1 MDRAR
6 IEMLLNEVREG
17 RTDVAEALERLRN
30 LPFED
35 LGFAKLDHHRSL
47 RTGMPEVI
55 FAERKTPAQV
65 AAIFA
70 RMAQAG
76 GNVLA
81 TRASREIYEAVRDP
95 EPRGAEPRDPD
106 PREPQPQAVY
116 HEAARAITLTQT
128 EAVAGKGMVGVVC
141 AGTSDLPVAEE
152 AAVTARLMGNTVELI
167 ADVGVAGIHRLLAQ
181 KNSLQSARVLIVC
194 AGMEGALPTVV
205 GGLVNAPVIAVPTS
219 VGYGASLGGVAAL
232 LGMLNTCSPNVSVVN
247 IDNGFGAACIASLIN
262 HL

>member
-1 MDRAR
+1 MNRAQ
-6 IEMLLNEVREG
+6 IEALLNEVRDGSTNVEH
-17 RTDVAEALERLRN
+17 AMERLN
-30 LPFED
+30 GLPFED

-55 FAERKTPAQV
+55 FAGVKTPAQV

-70 RMAQAG
+70 RMAKAG

-81 TRASREIYEAVRDP
+81 TRATRECFDAVIAE
-95 EPRGAEPRDPD
+95 EPRAE
-106 PREPQPQAVY
+106 Y
-116 HEAARAITLTQT
+116 HETARAITLSQ
-128 EAVAGKGMVGVVC
+128 APPIAGKGTVAVVC

-181 KNSLQSARVLIVC
+181 RTSLQSARVLIVC

-219 VGYGASLGGVAAL
+219 IGYGASFGGVAAL
-232 LGMLNTCSPNVSVVN
+232 LGMLNTCTPNVCVVN
-247 IDNGFGAACIASLIN
+247 IDNGFGAACIATLIN
-262 HL
+262 RL

>member
-1 MDRAR
+1 MDRAQ
-6 IEMLLNEVREG
+6 IETLLN
-17 RTDVAEALERLRN
+17 DVHAGSVAVADALERLRN

-35 LGFAKLDHHRSL
+35 LGFAKVDHHRAL

-55 FAERKTPAQV
+55 FSESKTTAQV
-65 AAIFA
+65 AAIFS

-81 TRASREIYEAVRDP
+81 TRASRAVYDAVAS
-95 EPRGAEPRDPD
+95 AEPSA
-106 PREPQPQAVY
+106 EF
-116 HEAARAITLTQT
+116 HEMARAITLTQ
-128 EAVAGKGMVGVVC
+128 APAAAGKGTVGVVC
-141 AGTSDLPVAEE
+141 AGTSDLPIAEE
-152 AAVTARLMGNTVELI
+152 AAVTLRLMGNAVDLV

-181 KNSLQSARVLIVC
+181 QETLKQARVLVVC

-219 VGYGASLGGVAAL
+219 VGYGASLGGIAAL
-232 LGMLNTCSPNVSVVN
+232 LGMLNTCAPNVSVVN

>member
-1 MDRAR
+1 MDRAQ
-6 IEMLLNEVREG
+6 IEALLNEVRAG
-17 RTDVAEALERLRN
+17 SVAVADALERLRN

-35 LGFAKLDHHRSL
+35 LGFAKVDHHRAL

-55 FAERKTPAQV
+55 FSESKTTAQV
-65 AAIFA
+65 AAIFS
-70 RMAQAG
+70 RMAKAG

-81 TRASREIYEAVRDP
+81 TRASR
-95 EPRGAEPRDPD
+95 
-106 PREPQPQAVY
+106 AVY
-116 HEAARAITLTQT
+116 DAVSSAVPRVEFHETARAITLTQAPT
-128 EAVAGKGMVGVVC
+128 AAGKGTVGVVC
-141 AGTSDLPVAEE
+141 AGTSDLPIAEE
-152 AAVTARLMGNTVELI
+152 AAVTLRLMGNMVDLV

-181 KNSLQSARVLIVC
+181 QEMLKQARVLIVC

-232 LGMLNTCSPNVSVVN
+232 LGMLNTCAPNVSVVN

>member
-1 MDRAR
+1 MNRSQ
-6 IEMLLNEVREG
+6 IEALLNDVQSN
-17 RTDVAEALERLRN
+17 RTSVPDALDRLKD

-55 FAERKTPAQV
+55 FAAGKTPDQV
-65 AAIFA
+65 AQIFA
-70 RMAQAG
+70 HMTKAG

-81 TRASREIYEAVRDP
+81 TRASRECFEAVSA
-95 EPRGAEPRDPD
+95 AEQR
-106 PREPQPQAVY
+106 ATY
-116 HEAARAITLTQT
+116 HEAARAITLEQT
-128 EAVAGKGMVGVVC
+128 KAPAGKGTVCVVC

-152 AAVTARLMGNTVELI
+152 AAITTRLMGNTTELI

-181 KNSLQSARVLIVC
+181 KQSLQSARVLIVC

-205 GGLVNAPVIAVPTS
+205 AGLVQAPVLAVPTS
-219 VGYGASLGGVAAL
+219 VGYGASFGGVAAL
-232 LGMLNTCSPNVSVVN
+232 LGMLNTCSPNVCVVN

-262 HL
+262 HLD

>member
-1 MDRAR
+1 MDRAQ
-6 IEMLLNEVREG
+6 IEALLNEVHSG
-17 RTDVAEALERLRN
+17 QTGVADALEKLRV

-35 LGFAKLDHHRSL
+35 LGFAKLDHHRAL

-55 FAERKTPAQV
+55 FAESKTPAQV

-70 RMAQAG
+70 RMAHAG

-81 TRASREIYEAVRDP
+81 TRASREIFAAVSAT
-95 EPRGAEPRDPD
+95 EPRAEF
-106 PREPQPQAVY
+106 
-116 HEAARAITLTQT
+116 HEAARAITLMQT
-128 EAVAGKGMVGVVC
+128 TPIAGKGTVGVVC
-141 AGTSDLPVAEE
+141 AGTSDLPIAEE
-152 AAVTARLMGNTVELI
+152 AAITARLMGNTVELV

-181 KNSLQSARVLIVC
+181 QHILQSARVLIVC

-219 VGYGASLGGVAAL
+219 VGYGASLGGIAAL
-232 LGMLNTCSPNVSVVN
+232 LGMLNTCAPNVSVVN

-262 HL
+262 HM

>member
-1 MDRAR
+1 MDRAQ
-6 IEMLLNEVREG
+6 IESLLIEVHAG
-17 RTDVAEALERLRN
+17 STSVTDALERLRN

-35 LGFAKLDHHRSL
+35 LGFAKVDHHRAL

-55 FAERKTPAQV
+55 FSESKTTAQV
-65 AAIFA
+65 AAIFS
-70 RMAQAG
+70 RMAKAG

-81 TRASREIYEAVRDP
+81 TRAARAVFEAVESV
-95 EPRGAEPRDPD
+95 EPRAEF
-106 PREPQPQAVY
+106 
-116 HEAARAITLTQT
+116 HEMARAITLTQAP
-128 EAVAGKGMVGVVC
+128 AVAGKGTVGVVC
-141 AGTSDLPVAEE
+141 AGTSDLPIAEE
-152 AAVTARLMGNTVELI
+152 AAVTLRLMGNAVDLV

-181 KNSLQSARVLIVC
+181 QETLKQARVLIVC

-232 LGMLNTCSPNVSVVN
+232 LGMLNTCAPNVSVVN

>member
-1 MDRAR
+1 MDRNR
-6 IEMLLNEVREG
+6 LESLLNEVREG
-17 RTDVAEALERLRN
+17 RTSIGDALDRLRD

-35 LGFAKLDHHRSL
+35 LGFAKLDHHRAL

-55 FAERKTPAQV
+55 FAQGKTPAQV
-65 AAIFA
+65 TAIFA

-81 TRASREIYEAVRDP
+81 TRASHEMFLAVLDR
-95 EPRGAEPRDPD
+95 EPRAEFD
-106 PREPQPQAVY
+106 EV
-116 HEAARAITLTQT
+116 ARTIQLTQNPDIPQ
-128 EAVAGKGMVGVVC
+128 GKGTIAVVC

-181 KNSLQSARVLIVC
+181 RSSLQSARVLIVC

-205 GGLVNAPVIAVPTS
+205 AGLVHAPVVAVPTS
-219 VGYGASLGGVAAL
+219 IGYGASFGGVAAL

>member
-1 MDRAR
+1 MDRAQ
-6 IEMLLNEVREG
+6 IETLLNEVRSG
-17 RTDVAEALERLRN
+17 STAVPDALERLRN

-35 LGFAKLDHHRSL
+35 LGFAKVDHHRAL

-55 FAERKTPAQV
+55 FAASKTAQQV
-65 AAIFA
+65 ATIFA
-70 RMAQAG
+70 HMAQAG

-81 TRASREIYEAVRDP
+81 TRASREMYEEVRK
-95 EPRGAEPRDPD
+95 AEPRA
-106 PREPQPQAVY
+106 EF
-116 HEAARAITLTQT
+116 HEAARAITLTQA
-128 EAVAGKGMVGVVC
+128 EAVAGKGTVGVVC

-181 KNSLQSARVLIVC
+181 QHTLKSARVLIVC

>member
-1 MDRAR
+1 MNRAQIEALLKDVSEGSTSVHDAMDR
-6 IEMLLNEVREG
+6 LNG
-17 RTDVAEALERLRN
+17 

-35 LGFAKLDHHRSL
+35 LGFAKLDHHRAL

-55 FAERKTPAQV
+55 FASGKTPDQV

-70 RMAQAG
+70 RMANAG

-81 TRASREIYEAVRDP
+81 TRAAREYFEAVVA
-95 EPRGAEPRDPD
+95 AEPR
-106 PREPQPQAVY
+106 ATY
-116 HEAARAITLTQT
+116 HESARAITLSQ
-128 EAVAGKGMVGVVC
+128 APAIPGKGTIAVVC
-141 AGTSDLPVAEE
+141 AGTSDLPIAEE

-181 KNSLQSARVLIVC
+181 RNSLQSARVLIVC

-219 VGYGASLGGVAAL
+219 VGYGASFGGVAAL
-232 LGMLNTCSPNVSVVN
+232 LGMLNTCTPNVCVVN
-247 IDNGFGAACIASLIN
+247 IDNGFGAACIATLIN
-262 HL
+262 RL

>member
-1 MDRAR
+1 
-6 IEMLLNEVREG
+6 
-17 RTDVAEALERLRN
+17 
-30 LPFED
+30 
-35 LGFAKLDHHRSL
+35 
-47 RTGMPEVI
+47 VI
-55 FAERKTPAQV
+55 FAEGKTEAQV
-65 AAIFA
+65 STIFA

-81 TRASREIYEAVRDP
+81 TRATRAVYEAVKS
-95 EPRGAEPRDPD
+95 AEARA
-106 PREPQPQAVY
+106 EFHAT
-116 HEAARAITLTQT
+116 ARAITLEQS
-128 EAVAGKGMVGVVC
+128 EAPAGKGLVAVVC

-152 AAVTARLMGNTVELI
+152 AAVTARLMGNRVEVI

-181 KNSLQSARVLIVC
+181 KETLATARVLIVC

-205 GGLVNAPVIAVPTS
+205 GGLVNAPVLAVPTS

-262 HL
+262 HQ

>member
-1 MDRAR
+1 MNRLQ
-6 IEMLLNEVREG
+6 IETLLTEVREG
-17 RTDVAEALERLRN
+17 RTNVDEALDRLRD

-35 LGFAKLDHHRSL
+35 LGFAKLDHHRHL

-55 FAERKTPAQV
+55 FAAGKSTAQV

-70 RMAQAG
+70 HMAEAG

-81 TRASREIYEAVRDP
+81 TRVTREMVETIQA
-95 EPRGAEPRDPD
+95 AEPRA
-106 PREPQPQAVY
+106 EFHQT
-116 HEAARAITLTQT
+116 ARAITLSQAPTDP
-128 EAVAGKGMVGVVC
+128 GKGTVGVVC

-181 KNSLQSARVLIVC
+181 KNSLDSARVLIVC

-232 LGMLNTCSPNVSVVN
+232 LGMLNTCTPNVCVVN

>member
-1 MDRAR
+1 MDGAQ
-6 IEMLLNEVREG
+6 IEALLTEVRDG
-17 RTDVAEALERLRN
+17 RRAVADALERLRD

-35 LGFAKLDHHRSL
+35 LGFAKLDHHRAL

-55 FAERKTPAQV
+55 FAEGKTPAQV
-65 AAIFA
+65 AKIFA
-70 RMAQAG
+70 HMAGAG

-81 TRASREIYEAVRDP
+81 TRASRETFAAVHEAEAR
-95 EPRGAEPRDPD
+95 AK
-106 PREPQPQAVY
+106 Y
-116 HEAARAITLTQT
+116 HETARAITLTQT
-128 EAVAGKGMVGVVC
+128 AGVPGKGTICVVC

-152 AAVTARLMGNTVELI
+152 AAITARLMGNQVELI

-181 KNSLQSARVLIVC
+181 KDSLQSARVLIVC

-205 GGLVNAPVIAVPTS
+205 AGLVNAPVLAVPTS
-219 VGYGASLGGVAAL
+219 VGYGASFGGVAAL

-262 HL
+262 RL

>member
-1 MDRAR
+1 MDRSQ
-6 IEMLLNEVREG
+6 IEALLKEVRDS
-17 RTDVAEALERLRN
+17 RTTVNDALERLRD

-35 LGFAKLDHHRSL
+35 IGFAKLDHHRSL

-55 FAERKTPAQV
+55 FASGKTPEQV
-65 AAIFA
+65 AQIFE
-70 RMAQAG
+70 RMARAG

-81 TRASREIYEAVRDP
+81 TRATEECFVAVKAI
-95 EPRGAEPRDPD
+95 EPLA
-106 PREPQPQAVY
+106 AY
-116 HEAARAITLTQT
+116 HATARAITLSQCQ
-128 EAVAGKGMVGVVC
+128 APAGKGSVCVVC

-152 AAVTARLMGNTVELI
+152 AAVTARLMGNSVEVI

-181 KNSLQSARVLIVC
+181 KQSLQTARVLIVC

-205 GGLVNAPVIAVPTS
+205 AGLVNAPVLAVPTS
-219 VGYGASLGGVAAL
+219 VGYGASFGGVAAL

-262 HL
+262 H

>member
-1 MDRAR
+1 MDRLQ
-6 IEMLLNEVREG
+6 IETLLIDVREG
-17 RTDVAEALERLRN
+17 RTTVNDALVRLRD

-35 LGFAKLDHHRSL
+35 IGIAKVDHHRGL
-47 RTGMPEVI
+47 RTGTPEAI
-55 FAERKTPAQV
+55 FSAGKTPAQV

-70 RMAQAG
+70 HMAQRG

-81 TRASREIYEAVRDP
+81 TRATEDMFRAVRDLEP
-95 EPRGAEPRDPD
+95 EGQD
-106 PREPQPQAVY
+106 PRAHY
-116 HEAARAITLTQT
+116 HEMARCITLTQSQA
-128 EAVAGKGMVGVVC
+128 EPGKGTIAVVC

-152 AAVTARLMGNTVELI
+152 AAITARLMGNTVDLI

-181 KNSLQSARVLIVC
+181 KSALQAARVLIVC

-205 GGLVNAPVIAVPTS
+205 AGLVNAPVLAVPTS
-219 VGYGASLGGVAAL
+219 VGYGASFGGVAAL
-232 LGMLNTCSPNVSVVN
+232 LGMLNTCSPSVSVVN

>member
-1 MDRAR
+1 MDRSQ
-6 IEMLLNEVREG
+6 IEALLRNVQANQ
-17 RTDVAEALERLRN
+17 TSVPDALERLKD

-35 LGFAKLDHHRSL
+35 LGFAKLDHHRAL

-55 FAERKTPAQV
+55 FASGKTPDQV
-65 AAIFA
+65 ARIFSH
-70 RMAQAG
+70 MAKAG

-81 TRASREIYEAVRDP
+81 TRASRECFEAVSTSC
-95 EPRGAEPRDPD
+95 
-106 PREPQPQAVY
+106 PQATY
-116 HEAARAITLTQT
+116 HEMARAITLEQSK
-128 EAVAGKGMVGVVC
+128 APAGKGNICVVC

-152 AAVTARLMGNTVELI
+152 AAITTRLMGNSTELI

-181 KNSLQSARVLIVC
+181 KQSLQSARVLIVC

-205 GGLVNAPVIAVPTS
+205 AGLVNAPVLAVPTS
-219 VGYGASLGGVAAL
+219 IGYGASFGGVAAL

-262 HL
+262 HME

>member
-1 MDRAR
+1 VNRLQ
-6 IEMLLNEVREG
+6 IEALLKEVSEG
-17 RTDVAEALERLRN
+17 RTNVDDALTRLRD

-35 LGFAKLDHHRSL
+35 LGFAKVDHHRSL

-55 FAERKTPAQV
+55 FAAGKTTAQV
-65 AAIFA
+65 ASIFTH
-70 RMAQAG
+70 MSKAG

-81 TRASREIYEAVRDP
+81 TRASREAFDAV
-95 EPRGAEPRDPD
+95 A
-106 PREPQPQAVY
+106 AVELRAQY
-116 HEAARAITLTQT
+116 HEAARVITLAQ
-128 EAVAGKGMVGVVC
+128 APVPPGKGTIAVVC

-152 AAVTARLMGNTVELI
+152 AAITTRLMGNTVELI

-181 KNSLQSARVLIVC
+181 KQSLQTARVLIVC

-205 GGLVNAPVIAVPTS
+205 AGLVNAPVIAVPTS
-219 VGYGASLGGVAAL
+219 VGYGASFGGVAAL
-232 LGMLNTCSPNVSVVN
+232 LGMLNTCAPNVSVVN

>member
-1 MDRAR
+1 MDRAQ
-6 IEMLLNEVREG
+6 IEALLNDVRSG
-17 RTDVAEALERLRN
+17 STGVAEALERLRN

-35 LGFAKLDHHRSL
+35 LGFAKVDHHRAL

-55 FAERKTPAQV
+55 FAESKTTAQV

-70 RMAQAG
+70 RMAKAG

-81 TRASREIYEAVRDP
+81 TRASRAVYDAVVSV
-95 EPRGAEPRDPD
+95 EPRAEF
-106 PREPQPQAVY
+106 
-116 HEAARAITLTQT
+116 HETARAITLMQA
-128 EAVAGKGMVGVVC
+128 EAAAGKGIVGVVC
-141 AGTSDLPVAEE
+141 AGTSDLPIAEE
-152 AAVTARLMGNTVELI
+152 AVVTARLMGNIVELV

-181 KNSLQSARVLIVC
+181 QETLKQARVLIVC

-232 LGMLNTCSPNVSVVN
+232 LGMLNTCAPNVSVVN